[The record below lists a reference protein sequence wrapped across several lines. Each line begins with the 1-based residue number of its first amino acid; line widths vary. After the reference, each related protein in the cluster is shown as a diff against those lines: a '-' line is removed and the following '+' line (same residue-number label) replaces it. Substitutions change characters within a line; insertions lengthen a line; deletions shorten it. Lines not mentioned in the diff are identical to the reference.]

1 MLDRAVGINIRQSLA
16 VGVNI
21 RQCLTSRPSAQG
33 VLDIHMF
40 SAQSPPRGV
49 FLFFKTHFFQASNLT
64 PKTPDAVIAPYSRG
78 SVLPETALGFSK

>member
-40 SAQSPPRGV
+40 SAQGV
-49 FLFFKTHFFQASNLT
+49 LDTRRPSAQGVLDPGGSRHGKPIPFHFVHVKTLN
-64 PKTPDAVIAPYSRG
+64 
-78 SVLPETALGFSK
+78 

>member
-40 SAQSPPRGV
+40 STQSPPRGV
-49 FLFFKTHFFQASNLT
+49 FLFSKTHFFSGLQFD
-64 PKTPDAVIAPYSRG
+64 PKMPGRRDCTLQSWERLA
-78 SVLPETALGFSK
+78 